1 MYNYPA
7 MNNKNALAVL
17 APAVFFAALA
27 AIVALVALAGCTAR
41 PEVDSAPAA
50 ADTRAPDQ
58 VFDGFEMALTDD
70 GISKGLVLA
79 RRAEKYGEL
88 QEFRASALTVFFY
101 TESGRVSSV
110 LTSQRGIIHTD
121 TGNMEAMDSVVVF
134 SSDSTR
140 ILRTEHLLWLRGD
153 NMIRGDSAVV
163 VTGPRG
169 EVTGDG
175 FTADVGFERI
185 DLKNPTGDVNVLGDK
200 F

>member
-1 MYNYPA
+1 MQNYPA
-7 MNNKNALAVL
+7 MNNKNALAVM
-17 APAVFFAALA
+17 APAVIFAALA
-27 AIVALVALAGCTAR
+27 VLVALAGCTAR
-41 PEVDSAPAA
+41 PEADSAPVTAA
-50 ADTRAPDQ
+50 ADIEMPDQ
-58 VFDGFEMALTDD
+58 VFDGFEMSLTDD

-88 QEFRASALTVFFY
+88 QEFRASGLTVFFY

-110 LTSQRGIIHTD
+110 LTSRRGVIHTD

-140 ILRTEHLLWLRGD
+140 TLHTEHLVWLKGD

-163 VTGPRG
+163 VTGLRG
-169 EVTGDG
+169 EVAGDG